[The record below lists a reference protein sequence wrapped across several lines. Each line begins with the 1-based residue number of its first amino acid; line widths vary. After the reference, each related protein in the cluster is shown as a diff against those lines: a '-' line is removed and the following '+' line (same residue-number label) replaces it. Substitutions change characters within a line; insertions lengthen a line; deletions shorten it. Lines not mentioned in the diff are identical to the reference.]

1 MCQITILQ
9 KLLDNLPN
17 LPNAGSNPKQDVF
30 NFGVD
35 ANPEIEREAQLVP
48 VCSRVCEHKW
58 EGSTG
63 LFLQSFFF

>member
-48 VCSRVCEHKW
+48 VCSRVCEHK
-58 EGSTG
+58 
-63 LFLQSFFF
+63 